1 MFLVPGGLG
10 IKAGYG
16 MFDSSTSTGT
26 QGASF
31 ALAMIESSIGITV
44 GLFIATLVVYP
55 KGSSHTPLMNF

>member
-1 MFLVPGGLG
+1 MPGGLG

-16 MFDSSTSTGT
+16 MFDNSDNSLGT

-44 GLFIATLVVYP
+44 GLFVATLIVYP
-55 KGSSHTPLMNF
+55 KGSKNTPLMNF